1 MIKYIL
7 SALYI
12 KYINNITL
20 CEIVLGATKMTR
32 LELLAMLDYFDK
44 FDLWAFKLKQ
54 IKMFFDKESKQSI
67 QMSLNRHTRDGLIVR
82 CAKGVYANPRGEKPA
97 WRLEYLAGVLRNY
110 KTFYLSLET
119 LLSEHSLISQIPN
132 RLTFV
137 SQGRSQTFYTPYGII
152 EFTHTS
158 TNHKNFLKDCYFDS
172 DRKIYIAN
180 PEKAIND
187 IYRHNRSV
195 DLYEEQLAKDSR

>member
-1 MIKYIL
+1 MIKYSL
-7 SALYI
+7 SMIYI
-12 KYINNITL
+12 KYINNIIL
-20 CEIVLGATKMTR
+20 CEIVLGTTKMTR
-32 LELLAMLDYFDK
+32 LELLAMLDHFNK
-44 FDLWAFKLKQ
+44 NRLWAFNLKQ
-54 IKMFFDKESKQSI
+54 IEMFFNKESKQSI

-82 CAKGVYANPRGEKPA
+82 CAKGVYANPRGKKPF
-97 WRLEYLAGVLRNY
+97 WCLEYLAGVLRNY

-119 LLSEHSLISQIPN
+119 LLSEHSLISQMPN
-132 RLTFV
+132 RLTFI

-172 DRKIYIAN
+172 NRQIYIAN
-180 PEKAIND
+180 TEKAIND

-195 DLYEEQLAKDSR
+195 DLYEEQLKKDSR